1 MAAGPPYAEEG
12 EQLAPRKKLDW
23 YFDQDFRWIVPVS
36 ISDFSVAFSGKI
48 PDLAILAE
56 IDQK

>member
-36 ISDFSVAFSGKI
+36 ISDFRAKGT
-48 PDLAILAE
+48 DLAPPL
-56 IDQK
+56 